1 MLQDPYDAMVK
12 SSMTV
17 TWYGGSCIY
26 AEERV
31 RGEEARGV
39 LFFPH
44 TKTSRARTLE
54 QRASVI
60 VTDPSAKKVTPSTFR
75 IDMPGEYDVAGF
87 MIRGMAMRTEGS
99 KQGVKS
105 GEGPMAYVLDSRGMT
120 FCYVNGETADTPRE
134 RDIEALGSIDILA
147 FPVSSPVAKTAV
159 SWGDFI
165 RAVDPRVVLP
175 LVENTKHRTVI
186 TKEFGTDGEH
196 QAKLSLSRKDLSEE
210 GFRIT
215 FLDPQ

>member
-1 MLQDPYDAMVK
+1 
-12 SSMTV
+12 MTV
-17 TWYGGSCIY
+17 TWYGGLCIY
-26 AEERV
+26 IEERV

-54 QRASVI
+54 QRASII
-60 VTDPSAKKVTPSTFR
+60 VTDSTAKKVTLPTFR

-99 KQGVKS
+99 EQAGKS

-120 FCYVNGETADTPRE
+120 FCYMNGEIADTPRE

-147 FPVSSPVAKTAV
+147 FSVSSPVAKTAV

-175 LVENTKHRTVI
+175 LAEDTKHRTAI

-196 QAKLSLSRKDLSEE
+196 QAKLSLSRKDLPEE
-210 GFRIT
+210 GFRII